1 MGLSEQERKVLEEL
15 ERGLYAEDPKLAS
28 RMGKTE
34 PKPEDARRTP
44 ATRMIAGTLV
54 AVGGLSVI
62 LVGVI
67 ARYTAIGI
75 GGFLMTLAGLVIA
88 TSVKNAPAGK
98 SGKSNSSMGGGS
110 GNNSGAKAKPSKAAK
125 LKPSEF
131 FEDRWEKRMN
141 GEL

>member
-15 ERGLYAEDPKLAS
+15 ERGLYAEDPKLAT
-28 RMGKTE
+28 RMGKVE

-67 ARYTAIGI
+67 AHYTAIGV
-75 GGFLMTLAGLVIA
+75 GGFLMTLVGLVIA
-88 TSVKNAPAGK
+88 TSVKNTPSGK
-98 SGKSNSSMGGGS
+98 SGASMGGNS
-110 GNNSGAKAKPSKAAK
+110 GNKPGGKTKTSKAAK

-131 FEDRWEKRMN
+131 FEDRWDKRMN

>member
-67 ARYTAIGI
+67 AHYTAIGV

-88 TSVKNAPAGK
+88 TSVKNSPAGK
-98 SGKSNSSMGGGS
+98 SGKSNAPMGGNP
-110 GNNSGAKAKPSKAAK
+110 GNKPGAKSKASK

-131 FEDRWEKRMN
+131 FEDRWDKRMN

>member
-88 TSVKNAPAGK
+88 TSVKNSPAGK
-98 SGKSNSSMGGGS
+98 SGSSNKFGTPKSG
-110 GNNSGAKAKPSKAAK
+110 KPKSAK